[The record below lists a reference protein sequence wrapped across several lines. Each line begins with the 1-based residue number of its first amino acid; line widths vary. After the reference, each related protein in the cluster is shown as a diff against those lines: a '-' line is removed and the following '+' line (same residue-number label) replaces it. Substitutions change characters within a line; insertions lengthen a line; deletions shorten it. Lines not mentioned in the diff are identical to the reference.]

1 MKDKE
6 SLEDILFYSLE
17 RSIKSYRQFAQQ
29 QLVKNGFNITIDQW
43 LLLKTL
49 HAHPEQT
56 QHQIA
61 QTIFK
66 DYASV
71 TRIIELL
78 VEKQYLTRTI
88 HATDRRRFQLKL
100 TKSAMEILE
109 DMQLII
115 ENNRRTA
122 LKNISDEQI
131 FQFQQVLDLI
141 YNNCKPTPCK

>member
-49 HAHPEQT
+49 HEQPEQT

-61 QTIFK
+61 QAIFK

-78 VEKQYLTRTI
+78 VDKQYLTRAI

-100 TKSAMEILE
+100 TKNAVEILG

-122 LKNISDEQI
+122 LKNISDKQI

-141 YNNCKPTPCK
+141 YNNCKSTSCK

>member
-1 MKDKE
+1 MMKDKE
-6 SLEDILFYSLE
+6 NLEDILFYSLE

-29 QLVKNGFNITIDQW
+29 QLVKSGFNITIDQW
-43 LLLKTL
+43 LLLKAL
-49 HAHPEQT
+49 HEHPEQT

-78 VEKQYLTRTI
+78 VEKQYLTRTM

-100 TKSAMEILE
+100 TKSAIQIMG

-115 ENNRRTA
+115 DNNRKTA
-122 LKNISDEQI
+122 LKSISEKQAL
-131 FQFQQVLDLI
+131 QFQEVLDLI
-141 YNNCKPTPCK
+141 YNNCKSIL